1 MKSINGQTVFK
12 NCGHNKQGIGMI
24 HQEFALIPDMTVA
37 ENIKLGR
44 ENTVDLPGGFGR
56 PSFVDRKRMIPVPA
70 P

>member
-1 MKSINGQTVFK
+1 
-12 NCGHNKQGIGMI
+12 MI

-44 ENTVDLPGGFGR
+44 ENTVDFARRLLTVL
-56 PSFVDRKRMIPVPA
+56 SFVDRKRDDAVPGA